1 MGVTKM
7 LVLALLCATAA
18 HAGSAGEGEHAARLE
33 ARAETALER
42 MFGPGRAAVTV
53 EVRGERVSKREQSQI
68 TGSGG
73 REAPPEAGIIEL
85 PGYTKGGAAKPAR
98 SASGGALLQHWAF
111 EETLSEGSFAVS
123 GLRAWLV
130 LDNNLSPD
138 TVAEAVRVTGEIL
151 GLDPSRGDELNLV
164 RTSFLP
170 SWRAAFS
177 RPRDARDLALFV
189 LASAAFLLAA
199 GLIGRAATRSA
210 RTLAEAIGK
219 PRPQV
224 AVPAPHAPA
233 PALPLRRISP
243 LPPLD
248 KGGRST

>member
-1 MGVTKM
+1 MGVTKT
-7 LVLALLCATAA
+7 LVLAVLCATAA

-33 ARAETALER
+33 ARVETALER

-53 EVRGERVSKREQSQI
+53 EVRGERVTKREQSQI
-68 TGSGG
+68 SGSGG
-73 REAPPEAGIIEL
+73 REAPAEAGILEL
-85 PGYTKGGAAKPAR
+85 PGYTKSGAAKPAR
-98 SASGGALLQHWAF
+98 PAAGGATLIHSAF

-123 GLRAWLV
+123 GMRAWLV
-130 LDNNLSPD
+130 LDNKLSPD

-151 GLDPSRGDELNLV
+151 GLDTSRGDELNLV
-164 RTSFLP
+164 RTAFLP

-189 LASAAFLLAA
+189 LAAAAFLLAA
-199 GLIGRAATRSA
+199 WLISRAAMRSA
-210 RTLAEAIGK
+210 RTLAEAIAK
-219 PRPQV
+219 PRAQA
-224 AVPAPHAPA
+224 AVPAPRTPS

-248 KGGRST
+248 KGGRSS